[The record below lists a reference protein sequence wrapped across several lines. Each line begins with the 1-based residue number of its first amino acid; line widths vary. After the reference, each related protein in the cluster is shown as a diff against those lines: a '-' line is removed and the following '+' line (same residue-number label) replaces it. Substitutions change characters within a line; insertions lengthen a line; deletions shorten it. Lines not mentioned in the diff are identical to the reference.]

1 LRLLGN
7 AAETQLRPHTSVKL
21 GGETTLI
28 CQMSVLYQGAV
39 EVLPMA
45 RPYIENVIAPTRKAL
60 PPHKKLEN
68 PVSDRLQPLV
78 ARVPE

>member
-1 LRLLGN
+1 
-7 AAETQLRPHTSVKL
+7 
-21 GGETTLI
+21 
-28 CQMSVLYQGAV
+28 MSVLYQGAV